1 MRREVSG
8 PIMTT
13 AAPAHYTNTA
23 IALHWL
29 VFVLIACGFTLAVY
43 MVGLPLSPQK
53 LKYFSWHK
61 WIGVTVFL
69 LAVVR
74 LAWRLTHTAPA
85 LPATM
90 PPWQRR
96 AAAANL
102 VALYALI
109 LVIPPTGWL
118 YSSATGVPTVYL
130 GLVQLPDLL
139 AKDKE
144 LAEQLKLVHV
154 TLNFTMLALVIV
166 HAAAALKHHFVD
178 RDDVLRRMLPFVKP
192 GGEQQ

>member
-8 PIMTT
+8 QIMAT
-13 AAPAHYTNTA
+13 AAPVHYASTA

-29 VFVLIACGFTLAVY
+29 IFVLIACGFTLAVY

-61 WIGVTVFL
+61 WIGVTVFVL
-69 LAVVR
+69 VVVR
-74 LAWRLTHTAPA
+74 LAWRLTHPAPA

-90 PPWQRR
+90 PLWQRR
-96 AAAANL
+96 AAALNL
-102 VALYALI
+102 FALYVLL

-139 AKDKE
+139 AKDKA
-144 LAEQLKLVHV
+144 LAEQLKLIHV
-154 TLNFTMLALVIV
+154 TLNFTMLALVVI

-178 RDDVLRRMLPFVKP
+178 RDDVLRRMLPFVKLRT
-192 GGEQQ
+192 QR